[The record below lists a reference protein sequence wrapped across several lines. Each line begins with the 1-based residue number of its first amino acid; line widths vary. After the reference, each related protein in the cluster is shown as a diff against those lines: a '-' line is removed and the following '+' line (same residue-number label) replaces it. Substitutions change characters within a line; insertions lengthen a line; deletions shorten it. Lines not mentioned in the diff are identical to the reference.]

1 MNAKVLATIMF
12 VLVPCLALAQS
23 SDQTKSR
30 MTQSGDQA
38 GQGAP
43 AGKNGNGSDA
53 NGAATPGGGGRR
65 KRDHRAIVQALSG
78 SVNKTASVS

>member
-1 MNAKVLATIMF
+1 MNAKVLATVML

-38 GQGAP
+38 GQGAS
-43 AGKNGNGSDA
+43 AGRSGNGS
-53 NGAATPGGGGRR
+53 GAEQHVGNRT
-65 KRDHRAIVQALSG
+65 
-78 SVNKTASVS
+78 